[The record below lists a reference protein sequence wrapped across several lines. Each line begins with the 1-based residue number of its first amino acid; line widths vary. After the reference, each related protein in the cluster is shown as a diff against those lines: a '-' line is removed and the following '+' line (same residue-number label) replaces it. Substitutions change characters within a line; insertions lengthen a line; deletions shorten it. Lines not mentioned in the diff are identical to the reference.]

1 LESTLATLEKEKVEH
16 DKEQRFCQQL
26 HTKLHCLRRELEK
39 SVGQLGRQCLEF
51 PNMGRTIG
59 GILDWFKLEVQALPN
74 TFAEANQNI
83 TYYAGAGILKMLVG
97 TGCKQ

>member
-1 LESTLATLEKEKVEH
+1 V
-16 DKEQRFCQQL
+16 
-26 HTKLHCLRRELEK
+26 
-39 SVGQLGRQCLEF
+39 
-51 PNMGRTIG
+51 GRTIG
-59 GILDWFKLEVQALPN
+59 GILDWFKAEVQALPN